1 MVIKPFVAAKV
12 NAVIRLVVES
22 KVKESI
28 SSNLPSHV
36 LLSKPPGFFIAS
48 QNGDKFLVN
57 DPQNVIISKF

>member
-12 NAVIRLVVES
+12 NAVIKLDALS
-22 KVKESI
+22 NVKDAM
-28 SSNLPSHV
+28 SSNLPSHA

-48 QNGDKFLVN
+48 QVGDKFLVN